1 MNKEVKLL
9 EIAKNFIGADGN
21 ITLDTPREEAEGWDS
36 LVHVMLISAA
46 AEDLGIKV
54 PIEDS
59 ENIKCLRDILK
70 YEK

>member
-1 MNKEVKLL
+1 MHNETKLL
-9 EIAKNFIGADGN
+9 EIAKNFMEADD
-21 ITLDTPREEAEGWDS
+21 ITLDTSREEVEGWDS
-36 LVHVMLISAA
+36 LAHVMLISAA

-59 ENIKCLRDILK
+59 ENIMCLKDILK

>member
-1 MNKEVKLL
+1 MHNETKLL
-9 EIAKNFIGADGN
+9 EIAKNFVEADD
-21 ITLDTPREEAEGWDS
+21 ITLDTPREEVEGWDS
-36 LVHVMLISAA
+36 LAHVMLISAV

-59 ENIKCLRDILK
+59 EDIKCLKDILK